1 MTYEILYIVHFYLS
15 RKSTQNRKIIP
26 AKVVFME
33 ISEAVL
39 VQAMRWHEQNARAQ
53 GDVVWGVLPAAVA
66 VLVDP
71 LYEVWGTGKSVEPS
85 SLSKKAIESLNGYWT
100 GVGSPLRIT
109 GAT

>member
-1 MTYEILYIVHFYLS
+1 
-15 RKSTQNRKIIP
+15 
-26 AKVVFME
+26 ME

-39 VQAMRWHEQNARAQ
+39 VQAMRWHEQNAHAQ

-85 SLSKKAIESLNGYWT
+85 SLSSKAVKSLNDYWT
-100 GVGSPLRIT
+100 AVGSPSRIT
-109 GAT
+109 GAG